1 MHLDNLIQET
11 VTKDLTPT
19 VDEVFV
25 ALFLFEYFVFPV
37 GGAHHGPTQASLWKA
52 GPTADTQLLQGK
64 N

>member
-37 GGAHHGPTQASLWKA
+37 GGAHHGPPQTLVGEA
-52 GPTADTQLLQGK
+52 GPAADTQLLQGK